1 MVTGLSTIPG
11 TEEEKLI
18 RNQHVK
24 ESVWEALQP
33 KDDDETSTDPLET
46 SSNESDTDES
56 DTNESKT
63 DESEADNSDF
73 DNNNT
78 GTGSNT
84 SD

>member
-46 SSNESDTDES
+46 SSNESDT
-56 DTNESKT
+56 NESKT